1 MSHAPQ
7 PPRALAEAAT
17 AAHAWLASLDTR
29 PVNATHDVDQVEAAL
44 ARPFPQQGADPADVV
59 RELVAA
65 ATPGLVATPSGR
77 YFGWVRGG
85 VLDSA
90 LAADWLTAA
99 WDQNASLLAGSPAG
113 AAVERVATTWLL
125 DALHLPPTAAVGF
138 VTGGQMANFTCLAA
152 ARHAVLARAGWD
164 VERDGLLGAPAPGVF
179 VGAERH
185 VTVDLA
191 LRYLGLG
198 QSRSV
203 VVAAD
208 DQGRL
213 RPDALEQ
220 ALAADEQGHPGRPRI
235 VVLQAGDVH
244 SGAFDPGEAVAIA
257 HRYGAWVHV
266 DGAFGLWAAASPRH
280 RHLTAGLEG
289 ADSWATDA
297 HKTLNVPYDSGLAI
311 VADPAALHA
320 AMGER
325 AAYLIQDERPDP
337 LAAVPEFSRRARG
350 FTVWA
355 ALRELGRDGLA
366 AMVAGFADHAAR
378 FARELAALDGV
389 TVVNDVVY
397 TQVCVAF
404 RGDVETR
411 AVAAALLREGTTWM
425 TPSTWRGRSVLRVS
439 VSNAR
444 TDDDDVARAIAA
456 LTRVLG
462 EVRAG

>member
-1 MSHAPQ
+1 MGE
-7 PPRALAEAAT
+7 ALHTAAA
-17 AAHAWLASLDTR
+17 AAHAWLQSLDTR
-29 PVNATHDVDQVEAAL
+29 HVNAEHDVDQVAAAL
-44 ARPFPQQGADPADVV
+44 RQPFPEEGARASDVV

-90 LAADWLTAA
+90 LAADWLTSA

-113 AAVERVATTWLL
+113 AAVERVAAEWIL
-125 DALHLPPTAAVGF
+125 DALGLPATASVGF

-198 QSRSV
+198 QARSTV
-203 VVAAD
+203 VDAD

-213 RPDALEQ
+213 DLAALER
-220 ALAADEQGHPGRPRI
+220 ALEADEREHPGRPRI
-235 VVLQAGDVH
+235 VVLQAGNVH
-244 SGAFDPGEAVAIA
+244 SGAFDPGEAVAVA
-257 HRYGAWVHV
+257 HRFGAWVHV
-266 DGAFGLWAAASPRH
+266 DGAFGLWAATSPRH
-280 RHLTAGLEG
+280 RHLTAGLEH
-289 ADSWATDA
+289 ADSWGTDA

-337 LAAVPEFSRRARG
+337 LATVPEFSRRARG

-355 ALRELGRDGLA
+355 ALRELGRTGLSG
-366 AMVAGFADHAAR
+366 MVAGFADHAAR
-378 FARELAALDGV
+378 FARELGALPGV
-389 TVVNDVVY
+389 SIVNDVVY

-404 RGDVETR
+404 DGDDETR
-411 AVAAALLREGTTWM
+411 AVAAALMAEGTTWM
-425 TPSTWRGRSVLRVS
+425 TPSTWHGRTVLRVS

-444 TDDDDVARAIAA
+444 TDDGDVARAVEAVA
-456 LTRVLG
+456 RVLG
-462 EVRAG
+462 VVRGRL